1 MVARNGGVRMNAKS
15 SKKRKVTNRGLELVN
30 RAMKDPELAE
40 EVMKIRAKMDRED
53 TVYAESLSAMRKA
66 ARLTQEVVAQKLGMT
81 QAGVSRLES
90 QGDMFLSTFANY
102 LEAVGSDPRIMITV
116 AGQDIEL
123 DLRSFKRIS

>member
-1 MVARNGGVRMNAKS
+1 MNAKS